1 MPSIVSR
8 QSLIIS
14 KNSFIL
20 GQLFLK
26 KTAHKYFSSVPR
38 TMWFIRL
45 LYIISPLF
53 FWREVVLFAC
63 FTKRNS
69 KRISEILQWMIDADV
84 RELCRRVTELKFFFW
99 SNIKWPSLAKT
110 AARWPL
116 WKIKKKIRKPFKLNK
131 NCAQQIFINET
142 LKDLKNFKIEN

>member
-1 MPSIVSR
+1 MHDIIIYVAQWWEKYISKRSLIKHIFSSSKELYMTRSNFKVAVPSIVFR

-84 RELCRRVTELKFFFW
+84 RELCRRVTELKFFFEV
-99 SNIKWPSLAKT
+99 I
-110 AARWPL
+110 
-116 WKIKKKIRKPFKLNK
+116 
-131 NCAQQIFINET
+131 
-142 LKDLKNFKIEN
+142 